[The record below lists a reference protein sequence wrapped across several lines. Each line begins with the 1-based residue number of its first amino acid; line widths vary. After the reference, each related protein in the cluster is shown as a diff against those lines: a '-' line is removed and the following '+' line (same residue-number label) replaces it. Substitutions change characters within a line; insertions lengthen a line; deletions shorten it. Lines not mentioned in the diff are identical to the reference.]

1 MVSDSDDI
9 LSDMENIS
17 RKLERVIKGFANYR
31 RLQILELLKKKTEL
45 SVQEI
50 ADELAIGY
58 ENASDHIRKMAIAGL
73 VLKRYEGNNVR
84 HCLTD
89 RAKTVLIF
97 CKEID

>member
-1 MVSDSDDI
+1 
-9 LSDMENIS
+9 MENIS

-50 ADELAIGY
+50 ADELSLGY

-89 RAKTVLIF
+89 RAKAVLVF
-97 CKEID
+97 CKGLD